1 MEVLNGILYSAN
13 NIVLAVVS
21 VVSLISGIISIFEFF
36 RSKRNKGVKFII
48 ALISVVVLC
57 FSFYGCNL
65 VKVPDVTEYFYDE
78 ACKNLADA
86 GLRYTKLI
94 DKDWLVVK
102 EQDPIAGE
110 IVRAGQTVVLTVQ
123 SLTED
128 EFRIQEFY
136 KKYEGEPAADI
147 NVSLFEKEIGIISAS
162 GEIPLGRKI
171 DSINVD
177 NLELYIYEEIND
189 VKIKQYEIST
199 DEIFV
204 FKNMPVGLKYRL
216 VCLYKGYEVFDEK
229 IEVTTSASI
238 YGSVNRTVNLVPSGE
253 NLLSYNSIRIMNEDG
268 KFLDDIECWFAY
280 DDSSMG
286 NGTYHT
292 NKNGTVDAA
301 FKITEDQKLFIK
313 ILDPYANG
321 VDYMCEL
328 ELKSYGIGEAEDAP
342 VVILK
347 KNGVCEVTYESEL
360 FYW

>member
-1 MEVLNGILYSAN
+1 MEVLNDILYSAN

-78 ACKNLADA
+78 ACKTLADA

-162 GEIPLGRKI
+162 GEMHAYSHTPLLIVRGEY
-171 DSINVD
+171 S
-177 NLELYIYEEIND
+177 L
-189 VKIKQYEIST
+189 IS
-199 DEIFV
+199 
-204 FKNMPVGLKYRL
+204 NRL
-216 VCLYKGYEVFDEK
+216 
-229 IEVTTSASI
+229 
-238 YGSVNRTVNLVPSGE
+238 
-253 NLLSYNSIRIMNEDG
+253 
-268 KFLDDIECWFAY
+268 
-280 DDSSMG
+280 
-286 NGTYHT
+286 
-292 NKNGTVDAA
+292 
-301 FKITEDQKLFIK
+301 
-313 ILDPYANG
+313 
-321 VDYMCEL
+321 
-328 ELKSYGIGEAEDAP
+328 
-342 VVILK
+342 
-347 KNGVCEVTYESEL
+347 
-360 FYW
+360 